1 MAGLGYQA
9 VQPANFDMTDIIQRQ
24 QAMEM
29 EGAAMQ
35 ARRAAAEAAKQKGFD
50 KLEIQ
55 TPNRMHNALVTN
67 WAMALM
73 QEKKDI
79 MGIADVNE
87 RAARTAEWNDKKQ
100 ELAAFSNMSKEWG
113 NSLSSI
119 DKDVSTNKSKYTV
132 EGINDYGKR
141 LEQYQKDLISRASI
155 RNGTL
160 YIDDN
165 PWTTSPNSIFTDI
178 APPET
183 AQESFYFNFIE
194 TFGKGVFDEQ
204 PADYRVFNQQKFND
218 TFEQAKA
225 EAAKVGGSIKEIEA
239 TKDALFSYY
248 SHDPQ
253 KVRGTDG
260 GDGQGGGSDFSS
272 QYKTTVVEESIPA
285 IEKADGTKIQISGGK
300 KPKALTFSYV
310 GKSAN
315 EPTRM
320 FTFTDIATGNTG
332 TYNITIDNIYQTD
345 ESQFLVVGS
354 GYAEEE
360 DMFGMTEITGE
371 RPIKGRQPV
380 RFFVNKTNK
389 RDIENTYFNGTTLEE
404 KFAEQPTQQTQ
415 TTTQKQNQTEVKTI
429 KRSDIASK
437 AKAAGYTVSDYT
449 KALLD
454 LGVKIID

>member
-35 ARRAAAEAAKQKGFD
+35 ARRAAAEAAKQKDFD

-113 NSLSSI
+113 KSLSSI

-183 AQESFYFNFIE
+183 AQESFYFNFID

-225 EAAKVGGSIKEIEA
+225 EAAKVGGSIEEIEA

-253 KVRGTDG
+253 KVRATDKG
-260 GDGQGGGSDFSS
+260 GDGDAQNTVNIENKEYNTGEVGVDIVRMRGEKTKKHLGFKAGFTSMPVDVFTVNGIELPIRISELEYLADEDKYIAKGFGYKEGTGAPKYIIGSGMVQDQTTEPTEPQEFEVELSDLDKINRLANNAPIYQGLKKKSEIYTSKGGGETTSPTNTFISS
-272 QYKTTVVEESIPA
+272 
-285 IEKADGTKIQISGGK
+285 
-300 KPKALTFSYV
+300 
-310 GKSAN
+310 
-315 EPTRM
+315 
-320 FTFTDIATGNTG
+320 
-332 TYNITIDNIYQTD
+332 
-345 ESQFLVVGS
+345 
-354 GYAEEE
+354 
-360 DMFGMTEITGE
+360 
-371 RPIKGRQPV
+371 
-380 RFFVNKTNK
+380 
-389 RDIENTYFNGTTLEE
+389 
-404 KFAEQPTQQTQ
+404 
-415 TTTQKQNQTEVKTI
+415 
-429 KRSDIASK
+429 
-437 AKAAGYTVSDYT
+437 SDYNKLSQEQKKMYRKST
-449 KALLD
+449 FGDNYTL
-454 LGVKIID
+454 IQQ